1 MVIVH
6 FFVSLSMEWVPP
18 RFVWICTGRKPIRE
32 DGCLGTQCPKC
43 RRCRRKCR
51 RDCPTASKSRR
62 TNQTQASIHW
72 YDEAPCQK
80 EVSERKL
87 GNFGPTHRH
96 SQQPWD
102 RFFQGVHQND
112 FWAFSWASNFPN
124 RLKAKQSHLCQTLRA
139 WNPLK
144 CRWIQ
149 CSRSFPTTG
158 TWCSCFWW
166 LPRRARLVWREGIE
180 LSNEVTSLP
189 HQNSER
195 HSWTYTPKV
204 FFRQKC
210 LAKDRL
216 HHLHHLLCLAANFQ
230 APSGCA
236 WLLLS

>member
-1 MVIVH
+1 MMKRHVKRKSLKGNLETLAPLTDIVNNH
-6 FFVSLSMEWVPP
+6 GTDFSRESIKMTSG
-18 RFVWICTGRKPIRE
+18 RFHGH
-32 DGCLGTQCPKC
+32 
-43 RRCRRKCR
+43 
-51 RDCPTASKSRR
+51 PTF
-62 TNQTQASIHW
+62 
-72 YDEAPCQK
+72 
-80 EVSERKL
+80 L
-87 GNFGPTHRH
+87 
-96 SQQPWD
+96 
-102 RFFQGVHQND
+102 
-112 FWAFSWASNFPN
+112 